1 MKRRLILPV
10 LLTIIAP
17 ACNEDK
23 GNYVYHDINEIT
35 ISGIAASYNAMLDVD
50 TLKIDPIVEMTDGD
64 LSDTS
69 RFQYT
74 WLAVVAYQTK
84 DTIGKERVL
93 SYPVKLSPSTYQLCL
108 KVWDRQTDVT
118 WKFLS
123 SLTVGNAYAKGI
135 VLVGENERGNVAMQ
149 MLSMV
154 NDTLLSPDM
163 LEDCGLPSL
172 QGPVNVLHTGYNST
186 DNQVKLWI
194 MTRSG
199 SYFFDRTTHKATIA
213 NNLNSLIF
221 STDPLPGDLTPVEI
235 APRIKDK
242 AGNSGG
248 SRYRAVVC
256 SNGYLFNSSLL
267 LVGGDYYANPVNRTA
282 GDMATLLKAKP
293 FLMYALNSWS
303 GFVWYDEDN
312 ERFMRVG
319 SFGATSAPLEDQGDN
334 TFPWD
339 QRAASRTLVYAEN
352 THNTDGGSNNGNSFA
367 LLKDN
372 NDDFFIY
379 KFYVGTNVE
388 KRAAY
393 TVAPVATDFGRARF
407 YAFSSN
413 RTLLFY
419 VVDRDLYVYD
429 YNPGNEK
436 CVKLTGFGID
446 EITMLKFDTQIDPA
460 ANPLYIATYNASTR
474 GTLQQYS
481 VGTNPDQ
488 IEIFP
493 DEKSRW
499 SGLTKIANMSWRA
512 SR

>member
-1 MKRRLILPV
+1 MLPAF
-10 LLTIIAP
+10 LAIIAP

-35 ISGIAASYNAMLDVD
+35 ISSIAASYNAMQDVD
-50 TLKIDPIVEMTDGD
+50 TLKIDPVVEMTDGEV
-64 LSDTS
+64 SDTS
-69 RFQYT
+69 RFRYT

-84 DTIGKERVL
+84 DTLGKERVL
-93 SYPVKLSPSTYQLCL
+93 SYPVKLAPATYQLCL

-123 SLTVGNAYAKGI
+123 SLTVGNVYAKGI
-135 VLVGENERGNVAMQ
+135 LLVGENEQGNVSMQ

-172 QGPVNVLHTGYNST
+172 QGPVNVLHTGYTSA
-186 DNQVKLWI
+186 DNRIKLWV

-199 SYFFDRTTHKATIA
+199 SYFFDRMTHKSAPE
-213 NNLNSLIF
+213 NRFNSLVF
-221 STDPLPGDLTPVEI
+221 STDSLPGDLNPVEI

-248 SRYRAVVC
+248 NSYRAVVC
-256 SNGYLFNSSLL
+256 SNGYLFNSVLM

-282 GDMATLLKAKP
+282 ADMTTLLRAKP

-303 GFVWYDEDN
+303 GFVWYDGDN
-312 ERFMRVG
+312 ERFMRVN
-319 SFGATSAPLEDQGDN
+319 SFDAVSTPLEDQGDN

-339 QRAASRTLVYAEN
+339 QRATNRTLVYAEN
-352 THNTDGGSNNGNSFA
+352 TRNTDGGSTNGNSFA
-367 LLKDN
+367 LLKDEN
-372 NDDFFIY
+372 NAFFIY
-379 KFYVGTNVE
+379 KFYVGTSVG

-393 TVAPVATDFGRARF
+393 TVSPVATDFGRAKF

-429 YNPGNEK
+429 YNPGNER
-436 CVKLTGFGID
+436 CVKLPGFGID

-460 ANPLYIATYNASTR
+460 DNPLYIATYNASAK
-474 GTLQQYS
+474 GTLQRYA

-499 SGLTKIANMSWRA
+499 SGLSKIANMSWRA
-512 SR
+512 AR